1 MLCVAARLRRLMRGQ
16 TLDVIS
22 DGGQMMQ
29 QMLADDEHGQLCRLS
44 RLVHCQTQL
53 IKSASRWGPF
63 WVGKEAAG
71 QAGTRA
77 RLLGSAI
84 RKPRRLK
91 SSLL

>member
-1 MLCVAARLRRLMRGQ
+1 MLEVVQLILVCTQSQLETNAGGSILQLAAVSRCTICVVLLNDSM
-16 TLDVIS
+16 TV
-22 DGGQMMQ
+22 
-29 QMLADDEHGQLCRLS
+29 
-44 RLVHCQTQL
+44 QTQF
-53 IKSASRWGPF
+53 IKSASRWGSF